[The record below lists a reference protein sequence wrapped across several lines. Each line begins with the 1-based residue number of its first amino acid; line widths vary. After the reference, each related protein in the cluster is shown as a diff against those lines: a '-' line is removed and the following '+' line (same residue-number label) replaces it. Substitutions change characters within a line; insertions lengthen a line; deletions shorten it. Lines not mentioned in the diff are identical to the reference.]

1 VPEEYLLA
9 KMPWPKVEAALR
21 KSDIVIIP
29 VGSTEQHGR
38 HIPVDNDH
46 FVAFQMARQVAER
59 LSPKLSVVVCPP
71 VAYGISPHHMGF
83 PGTITLTT
91 ETFTAMMKEIV
102 RALIKHGFRK
112 ILIIN
117 GHGGNTAALQS
128 VISDM
133 KLESGL
139 PVYLYQTNWWEI
151 GSDVINK
158 TCTPPVFHSEET
170 ETSVALALDQT
181 IDMSE
186 AKDEYPQT
194 ESSFVR
200 YDVTAPGPQVRAA
213 LPGMRTITKSG
224 TIGYP
229 SKATKEKGT
238 AIMNVVTE
246 RICQFLIEI
255 SKVK

>member
-1 VPEEYLLA
+1 MSEEYLLA

-21 KSDIVIIP
+21 KSDIAIIP

-59 LSPKLSVVVCPP
+59 LLPKLSVVVCPP
-71 VAYGISPHHMGF
+71 VSYGISPHHMGF

-102 RALIKHGFRK
+102 RALVKHGFRK

-133 KLESGL
+133 RLETGA
-139 PVYLYQTNWWEI
+139 YLYQTNWWEI
-151 GSDVINK
+151 GSDIINK
-158 TCTPPVFHSEET
+158 TCDPPVFHAEET

-181 IDMSE
+181 IVMSE
-186 AKDEYPQT
+186 AKDEFPQT
-194 ESSFVR
+194 ESSFVK
-200 YDVTAPGPQVRAA
+200 YDVCAPGPQVRAA
-213 LPGMRTITKSG
+213 LPGMRTITSSG
-224 TIGYP
+224 TIGYA
-229 SKATKEKGT
+229 SKGSKEKGT
-238 AIMNVVTE
+238 KIMDVVTE
-246 RICQFLIEI
+246 RICNFLLEI